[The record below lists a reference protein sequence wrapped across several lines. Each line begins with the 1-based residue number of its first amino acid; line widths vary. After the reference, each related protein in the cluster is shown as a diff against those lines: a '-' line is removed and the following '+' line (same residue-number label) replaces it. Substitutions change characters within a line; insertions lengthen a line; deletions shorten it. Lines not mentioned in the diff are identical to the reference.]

1 LAEKTPPHSDAI
13 LSGKYVYFPQMKF
26 SLRQLFS
33 SARHMNEPLDEQS
46 VGRDPIVLFQR
57 WFADARNEKI
67 MFPDAMTLAT
77 VGADG
82 HPAARMVLLK
92 SVDERGFVFFTN
104 YRSAKGREIESH
116 PHAALVVHWDVLQRQ
131 VRIRGPVTRVAPEE
145 SDAYFATRP
154 RASQL
159 SAHAS
164 PQSEFVSDRETLDAG
179 YRRIEEQFKGKTVPR
194 PPHWGGL
201 RVAPVSI
208 EFWKGRI
215 GRLHDRILFERAGEG
230 GWIIRRLAP

>member
-1 LAEKTPPHSDAI
+1 
-13 LSGKYVYFPQMKF
+13 MKF
-26 SLRQLFS
+26 SLRQLFT
-33 SARHMNEPLDEQS
+33 SATHMNEPLDERS
-46 VGRDPIVLFQR
+46 VGGDPIALFQL
-57 WFADARNEKI
+57 WFAEARKEKI
-67 MFPDAMTLAT
+67 MFPDAMTIAT
-77 VGADG
+77 VNAKG

-116 PHAALVVHWDVLQRQ
+116 PHVALVVHWDLFQRQ
-131 VRIRGPVTRVAPEE
+131 VRIEGPVTRIAPEE

-164 PQSEFVSDRETLDAG
+164 PQSEIVEDRETLDAE
-179 YRRIEEQFKGKTVPR
+179 YRRIEEQFEGKTVTR

-201 RVAPVSI
+201 RVQPVSI

-215 GRLHDRILFERAGEG
+215 GRLHDRILFERAGEK
-230 GWIIRRLAP
+230 GWTISRLAP